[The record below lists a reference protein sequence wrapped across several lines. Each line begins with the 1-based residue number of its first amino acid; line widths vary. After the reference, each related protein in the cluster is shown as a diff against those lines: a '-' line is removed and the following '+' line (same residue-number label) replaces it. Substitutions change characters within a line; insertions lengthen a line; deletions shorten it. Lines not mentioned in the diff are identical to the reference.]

1 MSMKTRQAWMEEVD
15 ALQVPDQTKREMR
28 HFVSSFDILLGQVI
42 GNMHLTYLRNKQ
54 DGVEEPAAL
63 PERLK

>member
-28 HFVSSFDILLGQVI
+28 QFVSSFDSLLGQVI

-54 DGVEEPAAL
+54 DGPEPAAL
-63 PERLK
+63 PEHVK